1 MKSQFDP
8 VRARESS
15 IGNRQQLQQ
24 DQNCGCFYCLKT
36 FQSSEITQWYGD
48 QDDTAV
54 CPYCGIDAVIGESSG
69 MAITRE
75 FLKEMRLYW
84 FTEAE

>member
-8 VRARESS
+8 IRAHELSV
-15 IGNRQQLQQ
+15 GNRQSLLQ
-24 DQNCGCFYCLKT
+24 DQSCGCFYCLRT
-36 FQSSEITQWYGD
+36 FRSGEVTQWYGD

-54 CPYCGIDAVIGESSG
+54 CPYCGIDAVIGGSSG
-69 MAITRE
+69 VVITRE
-75 FLKEMRLYW
+75 FLKEMRQYW